1 MALENTI
8 RLPYLSHGLR
18 DQSIGSSLEWSSA
31 NSAKT
36 VSFDWISKRLILP
49 FVYRSM
55 LVSIAHQFKKQLLIY
70 DSAGHFRADIAVKC
84 RILR

>member
-18 DQSIGSSLEWSSA
+18 DQSIGSSLEWSIG

-36 VSFDWISKRLILP
+36 VFLLNIK
-49 FVYRSM
+49 M
-55 LVSIAHQFKKQLLIY
+55 LDLCFSV
-70 DSAGHFRADIAVKC
+70 
-84 RILR
+84 